1 MAQPE
6 KFCINFC
13 SKEAS
18 KNKFYCEVKNKGF
31 YLNGR
36 NHFHSI
42 LMSLN
47 DALPTVNS
55 SNPHGE

>member
-6 KFCINFC
+6 TFCINSD

-18 KNKFYCEVKNKGF
+18 KNKFYCEAKNEHF
-31 YLNGR
+31 YLNGWK
-36 NHFHSI
+36 HFHSI

-47 DALPTVNS
+47 DASPTVNS